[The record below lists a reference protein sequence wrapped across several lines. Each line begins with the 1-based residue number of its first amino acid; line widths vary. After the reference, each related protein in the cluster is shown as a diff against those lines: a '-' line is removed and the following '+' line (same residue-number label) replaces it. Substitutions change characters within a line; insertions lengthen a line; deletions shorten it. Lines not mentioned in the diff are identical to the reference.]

1 MAESHVGRI
10 KTFLVSKINVNVGA
24 EGKGNFITP
33 RLLAWVPGEAYM
45 CVVVG
50 GEVWAVPKMCVCV
63 LVASRAPL

>member
-1 MAESHVGRI
+1 MDEL

-50 GEVWAVPKMCVCV
+50 GGGRYVGSPQNVCVC
-63 LVASRAPL
+63 